1 MEVVYAAQGR
11 ASAASAGSAGA
22 AAEPDTQVVI
32 ELKLPP
38 GTTVT
43 EAIHRSGLPER
54 FPEID
59 LEKHGVGI
67 FGELVGLGDPLRDG
81 DRVEI
86 YRPLLADPKAIRRE
100 RAVKRKK
107 GK

>member
-1 MEVVYAAQGR
+1 MNDTALLRIEVIYAK
-11 ASAASAGSAGA
+11 
-22 AAEPDTQVVI
+22 PDTQVVV
-32 ELKLPP
+32 ELQLPP
-38 GTTVT
+38 GMTVT
-43 EAIHRSGLPER
+43 EAIRRSGLLER

-100 RAVKRKK
+100 RALKRKQ

>member
-1 MEVVYAAQGR
+1 MNDTVLLRVDVVYAK
-11 ASAASAGSAGA
+11 
-22 AAEPDTQVVI
+22 PDTQVVV
-32 ELKLPP
+32 ELQVPP
-38 GTTVT
+38 GVTVT
-43 EAIHRSGLPER
+43 EAIRRSGLLER

-67 FGELVGLGDPLRDG
+67 FGELVGLDDPLRDG

-86 YRPLLADPKAIRRE
+86 YRPLLADPKAMRRE

>member
-1 MEVVYAAQGR
+1 VNDTALLRVDVVYAK
-11 ASAASAGSAGA
+11 
-22 AAEPDTQVVI
+22 PDTQVVV
-32 ELKLPP
+32 ELQVPP
-38 GTTVT
+38 GVTVT
-43 EAIHRSGLPER
+43 EAIRRSGLLDR

-67 FGELVGLGDPLRDG
+67 FGELAGLDDPLRDG

-86 YRPLLADPKAIRRE
+86 YRPLLADPKVARRA
-100 RAVKRKK
+100 RVAKKKR

>member
-1 MEVVYAAQGR
+1 MSESALLHVDVVYAK
-11 ASAASAGSAGA
+11 
-22 AAEPDTQVVI
+22 PDTQVVI
-32 ELKLPP
+32 ELKLPL

-43 EAIHRSGLPER
+43 EAIRRSGLLER

-67 FGELVGLGDPLRDG
+67 FGEWVGFNDPLQDG

-86 YRPLLADPKAIRRE
+86 YRPLLADPKAVRRE